1 MGFDKEIYEEKFN
14 KFLNEEIII
23 KSNATFKIKLFL
35 EKAEASFLI
44 ANYHKNPTKLP
55 DKIYWWQWSITIA
68 YYSMLYATK
77 SAILFKGYEV
87 KTHEAAQ
94 IALGYLLVPNELEKE
109 DLEILNQ
116 AHKIFEDEYIKY
128 FEDAKTESSTARY
141 QARPSYT
148 ERRVNEILMN
158 AKKFVKKINSIVR
171 E

>member
-68 YYSMLYATK
+68 YYSMLYAAK